1 MTEYRIDEL
10 ARLAGSTVRNIRA
23 YQDRGLLP
31 PPRLAAGSASTTTP
45 TWRGS
50 G

>member
-31 PPRLAAGSASTTTP
+31 PPRLAGRVGLYDDS